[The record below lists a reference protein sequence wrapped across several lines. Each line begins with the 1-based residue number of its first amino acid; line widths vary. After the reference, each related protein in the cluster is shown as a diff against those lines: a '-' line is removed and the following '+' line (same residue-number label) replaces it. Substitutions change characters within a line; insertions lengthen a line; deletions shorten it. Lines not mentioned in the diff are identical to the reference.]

1 MQVNMEDKK
10 NKPLTQQA
18 RVPGFVASSPLLAS
32 RLSQVDLDHG
42 MVAVRLGELSVG
54 QL

>member
-1 MQVNMEDKK
+1 MNTEDKK
-10 NKPLTQQA
+10 NKLFTQQA

-32 RLSQVDLDHG
+32 RLTQVNLDHG